1 MPRALSRELD
11 QCLQGLQARRS
22 ICHIAI
28 IRQPVAQIG
37 IRHGSDEADWYSPG
51 VSEQQADL
59 SERADASDAGDAEAF
74 VPRRRSG
81 EPHPY
86 MLQRNPPNLWILVFM
101 TVFSLVMAVVV
112 LAVTIVL

>member
-1 MPRALSRELD
+1 
-11 QCLQGLQARRS
+11 
-22 ICHIAI
+22 
-28 IRQPVAQIG
+28 VN
-37 IRHGSDEADWYSPG
+37 
-51 VSEQQADL
+51 EQQADL
-59 SERADASDAGDAEAF
+59 SERVDAGDAGDAEAF
-74 VPRRRSG
+74 VPRRRPG

>member
-1 MPRALSRELD
+1 MD
-11 QCLQGLQARRS
+11 DG
-22 ICHIAI
+22 
-28 IRQPVAQIG
+28 
-37 IRHGSDEADWYSPG
+37 
-51 VSEQQADL
+51 
-59 SERADASDAGDAEAF
+59 DAGDPEAF
-74 VPRRRSG
+74 VPRRRPG